1 MGFLKTTVHS
11 SKETS
16 HKIYVHHHFL
26 FKYCLLLR
34 SCLCFQSL
42 CWIHYRWVLTVADF
56 PGGEESFLP
65 DTRGSYTIMPI
76 PSLDQGFLPL
86 ALVTFGARQ
95 FLVMGVSSEHRRI
108 FSNIPGLSPLVPFL
122 PSYNNQWHPPGAKSL
137 QIEKHWLRSSFC
149 VESMKAFLEDAH

>member
-1 MGFLKTTVHS
+1 MQITFQQLQSETRAHRFQGFLCS
-11 SKETS
+11 D
-16 HKIYVHHHFL
+16 
-26 FKYCLLLR
+26 R

-65 DTRGSYTIMPI
+65 DTRGSDTIMPI

-122 PSYNNQWHPPGAKSL
+122 PSYNNQWPPQGQNHSRL
-137 QIEKHWLRSSFC
+137 SSTG
-149 VESMKAFLEDAH
+149 LEVLFVLKVWRLF

>member
-122 PSYNNQWHPPGAKSL
+122 PSYNNQWPPQGQNHSR
-137 QIEKHWLRSSFC
+137 LRSTG
-149 VESMKAFLEDAH
+149 LEVLFVLKVWRLF